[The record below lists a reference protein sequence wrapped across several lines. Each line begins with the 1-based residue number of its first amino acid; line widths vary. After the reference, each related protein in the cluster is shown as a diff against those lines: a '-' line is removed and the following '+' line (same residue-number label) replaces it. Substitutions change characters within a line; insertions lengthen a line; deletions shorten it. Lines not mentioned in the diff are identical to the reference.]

1 MRSPGRL
8 FVLSHRAPVE
18 VSRNAGVRPRR
29 AVGGLPGA
37 LNAAMQK
44 HGGMWVAWAARSAEE
59 VLAPADTGL
68 EYPVRSVRLKERDAT
83 TFYAGFANQVL
94 WPLCHMLPNRC
105 RFQPAFWTAYQQ
117 ANERFAAAVRT
128 EADPGD
134 LIWVNDFH
142 LCLVPG
148 LLRDAGA
155 PVRVGLFWHLP
166 FPPPSVFGVCP
177 WRAELLA
184 GMLGAD
190 LIGVQTEGDA
200 QSFLD
205 CVRHFLDLPV
215 DEDPLRVRLPGR
227 DVRVVVLPV
236 GIEAGRLRQQADDPA
251 VRAHASGLR
260 VNLGADVI
268 LLGVDR
274 LDYTKGIPDRL
285 LGFERFLE
293 RHPEWRRRVSLVQ
306 IAVPSE
312 FHVPEFREMKRT
324 IDEIVGR
331 IIGRFSFEG
340 RSPLVYIYT
349 AFDPE
354 QLAAYYVAADV
365 ALITPLRDGM
375 NLVAKE
381 YVACHPHGDGILI
394 LSEFAGAA
402 RELSEALPVNPYDAE
417 AIQRQIDVALAMSPE
432 ERHARMRALGAKVAA
447 QDVRWWTSSFLG
459 LLSGSDHASMSV
471 AQEPPGR

>member
-117 ANERFAAAVRT
+117 ANERFAAAVR
-128 EADPGD
+128 A
-134 LIWVNDFH
+134 
-142 LCLVPG
+142 
-148 LLRDAGA
+148 DAG
-155 PVRVGLFWHLP
+155 
-166 FPPPSVFGVCP
+166 
-177 WRAELLA
+177 
-184 GMLGAD
+184 
-190 LIGVQTEGDA
+190 
-200 QSFLD
+200 
-205 CVRHFLDLPV
+205 
-215 DEDPLRVRLPGR
+215 
-227 DVRVVVLPV
+227 
-236 GIEAGRLRQQADDPA
+236 
-251 VRAHASGLR
+251 GLR

-381 YVACHPHGDGILI
+381 YVAG
-394 LSEFAGAA
+394 
-402 RELSEALPVNPYDAE
+402 
-417 AIQRQIDVALAMSPE
+417 
-432 ERHARMRALGAKVAA
+432 
-447 QDVRWWTSSFLG
+447 
-459 LLSGSDHASMSV
+459 
-471 AQEPPGR
+471 